1 MSRVRAANLQC
12 RCRHVCAVVRGRHH
26 VFPGVG
32 ETLPAHSHHVRD
44 DAEPIILN
52 FIRDTAADIASSRE
66 YFRAELML
74 NVERQLIRLVRLKLR
89 VKGLASP
96 RADVLDA
103 WIPRMT

>member
-1 MSRVRAANLQC
+1 KGLFGPARGEIGPIPPVRGGTLSLW
-12 RCRHVCAVVRGRHH
+12 CRHVCAVVRGRHH

-52 FIRDTAADIASSRE
+52 FIRDTAADIASFRE

-74 NVERQLIRLVRLKLR
+74 NVESKFIRLVRLKVR
-89 VKGLASP
+89 VK
-96 RADVLDA
+96 
-103 WIPRMT
+103 